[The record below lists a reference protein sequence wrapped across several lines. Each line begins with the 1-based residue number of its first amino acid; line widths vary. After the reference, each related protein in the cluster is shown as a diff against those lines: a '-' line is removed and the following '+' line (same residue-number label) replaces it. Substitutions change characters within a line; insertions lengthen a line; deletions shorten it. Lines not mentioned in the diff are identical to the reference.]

1 MGLDTVQLVMDV
13 EEAFGIAIPDEEAAR
28 MRTPRMVL
36 EYMATRLP
44 VVAGEGE
51 RCPTQHAFYA
61 ARRGFC
67 AAGVQRA
74 VLRRNTSLRALSDRA
89 AWPALWT
96 RVRTDAGEPHW
107 PEAVPWPGFWSRGP
121 GTLGELAFQI
131 ATAWRPAPGQPWTRR
146 RLELVL
152 RAVIY
157 DSTGVPE
164 FSLDDDFVRD
174 MKLD

>member
-1 MGLDTVQLVMDV
+1 MGLDIVQLVMDV

-36 EYMATRLP
+36 EYLGTRLP

-51 RCPTQHAFYA
+51 GCLTQHLFYA
-61 ARRGFC
+61 ARRGFR
-67 AAGVQRA
+67 AAGVPRA
-74 VLRRNTSLRALSDRA
+74 ALRPNTSLRTLTDRA

-96 RVRTDAGEPHW
+96 RVRTEAGDPHW
-107 PEAVPWPGFWSRGP
+107 PESIPWAGFWSRGP
-121 GTLGELAFQI
+121 GTLGELSI
-131 ATAWRPAPGQPWTRR
+131 HLVTSWRPAPGQAWTRQ

-152 RAVIY
+152 RATIQE
-157 DSTGVPE
+157 STGIPE